1 MAEQLHKLKRRMKS
15 VSSTQKITNAMKFVS
30 AARLNQA
37 TVRYNFVREQ
47 LSEVRYLFGATLSGL
62 DEHLPKR
69 LFGTQEGPTL
79 YLVYTATK
87 GFCGSFNTM
96 MDREIEKAAE
106 DPNGALFITVGE
118 KGRDHCDYLKYHRIK
133 DAGVATMEALIYKEA
148 FKLAE
153 LIVDMYRD
161 RGIGRAI
168 LVYPK
173 YINSLYCE
181 PGRIQLIP
189 LEKDKLLREGGGRF
203 PEPEVETLDM
213 YSFTRDLLLQYESL
227 IITEKQAEALVCEH
241 SARRTAMNNATDN
254 AEEVMGKLSQRYN
267 RARQT
272 EITNEIIEIIA
283 GADAQRKTRPGES
296 AF

>member
-37 TVRYNFVREQ
+37 NTRFNFVREQ

-62 DEHLPKR
+62 DKHLPRR
-69 LFGTQEGPTL
+69 LFGSQEGPTL
-79 YLVYTATK
+79 YIVFTATK

-96 MDREIEKAAE
+96 MEREIEKAAQ
-106 DPNGALFITVGE
+106 DPDGALFITAGG
-118 KGRDHCDYLKYHRIK
+118 KGRDHCDFLKYHRVP
-133 DAGVATMEALIYKEA
+133 DTGVPTLESLNYKEA
-148 FKLAE
+148 FKMAE
-153 LIVDMYRD
+153 MAVDMYRD
-161 RGIGRAI
+161 HGISKAI
-168 LVYPK
+168 LIYPK

-181 PGRIQLIP
+181 PGRIQLMP

-213 YSFTRDLLLQYESL
+213 YSFTRDLLLQYEALL
-227 IITEKQAEALVCEH
+227 IMEKQAEALVCEH

-254 AEEVMGKLSQRYN
+254 AEEMMTKLSQRYN

-272 EITNEIIEIIA
+272 DITNEIIEIIA
-283 GADAQRKTRPGES
+283 GSDAQRKTRPGES